1 MVRNNLRRLS
11 VIGIRGWF
19 GTWTAWN
26 ANHSNLKD
34 SSERTRSE
42 RGGKFFSRFRATY
55 ELRGAV
61 DVSGSA
67 TTWSPFMAFPGQ
79 DPEDRRESKWR
90 TSYGRHRPFVSL
102 SRPVSDPPIVYRSV
116 DDCQRHSWYVKTL
129 KHGHGLL
136 LHLTR
141 PFETITLGGRATT
154 NTMLSNWTNSLSI
167 HCRSSFLQVF

>member
-1 MVRNNLRRLS
+1 MVRYNLRWLS
-11 VIGIRGWF
+11 VIGIRGRF

-34 SSERTRSE
+34 SFERSE
-42 RGGKFFSRFRATY
+42 RGGKFFSGFRATY
-55 ELRGAV
+55 ELRGTV

-90 TSYGRHRPFVSL
+90 TSYGRLRPFVSL
-102 SRPVSDPPIVYRSV
+102 SRPVSSPIVYRSL

-136 LHLTR
+136 LCLTR

-154 NTMLSNWTNSLSI
+154 NTMLSNRTEQPVD